1 MNKAQ
6 LIDAIA
12 KNWADK
18 RDGGVPKAV
27 AEAAVDTL
35 TAVIERELT
44 TGGEVTLPGI
54 GKLSVTQRAAR
65 TGRNPA
71 TGEALK
77 IPAKKAIKFGVAKAL
92 KDAVNAPPAKK
103 GKK

>member
-6 LIDAIA
+6 LIDAIKA
-12 KNWADK
+12 ASEIPKGTVEAVVDK
-18 RDGGVPKAV
+18 LY
-27 AEAAVDTL
+27 EAMTK
-35 TAVIERELT
+35 ELA